1 MVWMLGAM
9 VWMLVRGY
17 DVDVRGHVVDVRGY
31 VFPKQGRQ
39 HCGVPQQVRR
49 EPISSSVRLPLSMCG
64 ATRGHVRCQMQY
76 SHGLLGSAR
85 LLLVAVVVLG
95 LDSAGKTTILYKL
108 HHEGASQQVPPT
120 VPTIARTPNPPFHQV
135 EAEGGRQSASHSTTP
150 LTLTQG
156 CYPAVVI
163 ANPHIAAAVS
173 SKRPSSASFGAR
185 DYRAGGGQFTAD
197 GGQFTADEGQFTVGV
212 RVCAGFNVES
222 VQYKSVVLTMW
233 DVGGQTRLRPLWRH
247 YLKDTDALIY
257 VVDAHDRDRVAEA
270 ADEFHV
276 RIFP

>member
-1 MVWMLGAM
+1 MMK
-9 VWMLVRGY
+9 RGPPIPPSTKWRL
-17 DVDVRGHVVDVRGY
+17 RGDAS
-31 VFPKQGRQ
+31 PPPTQ
-39 HCGVPQQVRR
+39 
-49 EPISSSVRLPLSMCG
+49 RLPLL
-64 ATRGHVRCQMQY
+64 
-76 SHGLLGSAR
+76 SHK
-85 LLLVAVVVLG
+85 VA
-95 LDSAGKTTILYKL
+95 IR
-108 HHEGASQQVPPT
+108 P
-120 VPTIARTPNPPFHQV
+120 
-135 EAEGGRQSASHSTTP
+135 
-150 LTLTQG
+150 
-156 CYPAVVI
+156 
-163 ANPHIAAAVS
+163 IAAAVS